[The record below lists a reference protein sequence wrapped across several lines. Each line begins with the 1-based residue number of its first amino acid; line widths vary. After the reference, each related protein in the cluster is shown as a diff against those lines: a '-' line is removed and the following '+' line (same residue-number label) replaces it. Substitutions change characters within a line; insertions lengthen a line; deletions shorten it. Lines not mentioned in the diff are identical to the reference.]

1 MLAVLP
7 PLSDTITA
15 TSDDEDDED
24 LLDLLIM
31 YYILKHASVEMN
43 GIKCFYSK
51 VPPHAQKM
59 AKQMCAFGRFQV
71 VIDRATQVIEELC
84 EIPSPYPSINPL
96 VVIID

>member
-43 GIKCFYSK
+43 GLKCFHSA
-51 VPPHAQKM
+51 VPLTA
-59 AKQMCAFGRFQV
+59 
-71 VIDRATQVIEELC
+71 
-84 EIPSPYPSINPL
+84 
-96 VVIID
+96 